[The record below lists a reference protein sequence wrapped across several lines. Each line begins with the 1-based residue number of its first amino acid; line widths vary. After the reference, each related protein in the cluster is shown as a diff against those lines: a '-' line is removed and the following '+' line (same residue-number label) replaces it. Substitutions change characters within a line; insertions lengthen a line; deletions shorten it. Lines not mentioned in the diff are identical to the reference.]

1 MPDKREAKRSLQRH
15 RSQIGVSAEAYRA
28 KKLTAFSRAA
38 VDRKSV
44 YLDVNYWID
53 LQRASEGRAR
63 RPEFDVLLATL
74 RQGVSAK
81 ALFCPPTL
89 GLFMEVG
96 KQRGLESRRKIGQL
110 IDEFSDG
117 IGLAADDD
125 IVGLEAANMLD
136 AVLNERS
143 VKPPRNLIWTP
154 LGCMS
159 AALTPPPLPFVRTRQ
174 EQCRIEKSYFDTLMD
189 ATAEELLEIDAPDNR
204 KAWADLAQEIT
215 EGSAAHAHEF
225 KSFEELL
232 HSELWG
238 ASQVAAR
245 MIQSGTRA
253 NFNSGLP
260 TDPEGLARVMFL
272 TLRADERA
280 RRAVP
285 SLYVRAG
292 LHALVRWNRTQK
304 FKPNDVYDFGHAAAA
319 LGYCD
324 LFLTEG
330 PLRDLLGRGP
340 LRLADASSCVI
351 VADPAKAIEAV
362 ADLTSPSSK
371 LNDSSAA

>member
-1 MPDKREAKRSLQRH
+1 MRDKHQAKRSLRRH
-15 RSQIGVSAEAYRA
+15 RSQIGVSAEAYRNMR
-28 KKLTAFSRAA
+28 LRAFSQAA
-38 VDRKSV
+38 AGRKAV

-53 LQRASEGRAR
+53 LQLAAEGRAR
-63 RPEFDVLLATL
+63 RPEFDALLPVLRGA
-74 RQGVSAK
+74 VAAK

-96 KQRGLESRRKIGQL
+96 KQRDAESRLKTALL
-110 IDEFSDG
+110 IDELSDG

-125 IVGLEAANMLD
+125 IVGFEVANMLD
-136 AVLNERS
+136 AVLGKRTIEA
-143 VKPPRNLIWTP
+143 PRDLIWTP

-159 AALTPPPLPFVRTRQ
+159 ADLIPPPAPYMPTRQ
-174 EQCRIEKSYFDTLMD
+174 EQQRFEKGYFDTLMA
-189 ATAEELLEIDAPDNR
+189 ATA
-204 KAWADLAQEIT
+204 ADLLSIDGPDHRQKWVQLARDMT
-215 EGSAAHAHEF
+215 KGSAAHAHEF
-225 KSFEELL
+225 KTFQELL

-238 ASQVAAR
+238 AVEGSAR
-245 MIQSGTRA
+245 MIQTGGRA
-253 NFNSGLP
+253 LFDQFVPAAHLP
-260 TDPEGLARVMFL
+260 SAEGWARIIFL

-292 LHALVRWNRTQK
+292 LHALVRWNATQK

-340 LRLADASSCVI
+340 LNLAEASDCAVI
-351 VADPAKAIEAV
+351 SDPAKALAAV
-362 ADLTSPSSK
+362 
-371 LNDSSAA
+371 SALVYGA